1 MSDWWTYRLSD
12 FLMFSPETWHRL
24 FVRLNHDVWPLPLLM
39 LGIGLGL
46 VSLVLR
52 GDARSL
58 RIATAVLA
66 ACWLLVAWLFHWER
80 FREIHLA
87 AGWYAGAFLVQSAVL
102 LSLSSP
108 RPPRLPRPSRLR
120 AGLALVLF
128 GVLLLPL
135 TGPVQGRPW
144 EAVQSF
150 GLAPDPTVTA
160 TLGLLVVAR
169 ARWFAWVIPVLY
181 SALSGAT
188 LWALGSPDA
197 WVPPLSALIAVV
209 LVSFPHASNP
219 AESHDH

>member
-24 FVRLNHDVWPLPLLM
+24 FVLLNHDVWPLQLVM

-46 VSLVLR
+46 VAMVLR
-52 GDARSL
+52 GDPRSQ

-87 AGWYAGAFLVQSAVL
+87 AGWYAGAFLVQSAL
-102 LSLSSP
+102 LLTPIIPRRS
-108 RPPRLPRPSRLR
+108 RPPRLLRLR
-120 AGLALVLF
+120 AGLGLLLF

-144 EAVQSF
+144 EAVQYF

-160 TLGLLVVAR
+160 TLGVLAVAR
-169 ARWFAWVIPVLY
+169 ARWFAWVIPMVY
-181 SALSGAT
+181 SVLSGAT
-188 LWALGSPDA
+188 LWALEAPDA
-197 WVPPLSALIAVV
+197 WVPPLATLLAV
-209 LVSFPHASNP
+209 LFGIFSPRLQTGREP
-219 AESHDH
+219 

>member
-24 FVRLNHDVWPLPLLM
+24 FVRLNHDVWPLPLVM

-46 VSLVLR
+46 VALVLR
-52 GDARSL
+52 GDPRSL
-58 RIATAVLA
+58 RIATAMLA

-102 LSLSSP
+102 LTPTVPRLSG
-108 RPPRLPRPSRLR
+108 PPRLSRLR
-120 AGLALVLF
+120 AGLGLLLF

-144 EAVQSF
+144 EAVQYF

-160 TLGLLVVAR
+160 TLGVLAVAR

-181 SALSGAT
+181 SVLSGAT
-188 LWALGSPDA
+188 LWALEAPDA
-197 WVPPLSALIAVV
+197 WLPPLAALLAV
-209 LVSFPHASNP
+209 LSGIFSTRLQTGREP
-219 AESHDH
+219 

>member
-46 VSLVLR
+46 VALTLR
-52 GDARSL
+52 GDPRSL

-87 AGWYAGAFLVQSAVL
+87 AGWYAGAFLVQSAL
-102 LSLSSP
+102 LLTPSAPSPSRLS
-108 RPPRLPRPSRLR
+108 RPSRLR
-120 AGLALVLF
+120 AGLALLLF
-128 GVLLLPL
+128 GVVLLPL
-135 TGPVQGRPW
+135 IGPVQGRPW
-144 EAVQSF
+144 EAVQYF

-160 TLGLLVVAR
+160 TLGVLTAAR
-169 ARWFAWVIPVLY
+169 ARWFTWVIPVLY

-188 LWALGSPDA
+188 LWALESPDA
-197 WVPPLSALIAVV
+197 WVPPLTVLLAV
-209 LVSFPHASNP
+209 LYGIFSPRLQTGREP
-219 AESHDH
+219 